1 VAVALLGTTA
11 GCGFADDN
19 YQAAQKELDNSKT
32 ELTVPGS
39 TSTVK
44 PFEVLP
50 ASPASSIP
58 VRRATPAEVAAGQV
72 GAGPAPTSPGPAGSS
87 GSGTPKPGSVSP
99 AGGTSQA
106 GATPGGTT
114 QAGATPGGT
123 TQAGATQGGTYPATI
138 TTTTTTTV
146 PLSSFCLAA
155 RKLQEAGTLV
165 VMGSRST
172 PAQYRTAIAG
182 VGGALRR
189 LAAGFP
195 ANRRPVAQGVATAYA
210 GLEASVKNLTTTTE
224 MIRAAQGFMASNGKQ
239 VTSVMRISGELC
251 PVIIDGGYDQAE
263 TLQLGA

>member
-1 VAVALLGTTA
+1 MAVALLGTTA

-19 YQAAQKELDNSKT
+19 YQAAQKELENSKT

-87 GSGTPKPGSVSP
+87 GAGTPKPGLVSP
-99 AGGTSQA
+99 AGGT
-106 GATPGGTT
+106 TP
-114 QAGATPGGT
+114 
-123 TQAGATQGGTYPATI
+123 AGATQGGTTPGGTTPRGTYPA
-138 TTTTTTTV
+138 TTTTTV
-146 PLSSFCLAA
+146 PLSPFCLAA
-155 RKLQEAGTLV
+155 RKLQETGTLV
-165 VMGSRST
+165 VLGSRST

-195 ANRRPVAQGVATAYA
+195 ANRRPVAQDVATAYA

-224 MIRAAQGFMASNGKQ
+224 MVRAAQGFMASNGKQ

-251 PVIIDGGYDQAE
+251 PAIIDGGYDQAE